1 MAEAQLTPYSINR
14 LKEVLPSQIS
24 IGDQASQ
31 QLPSWR
37 IVSIK
42 MYSTMTLQYILQ
54 TYSCAYVSK
63 REWVKV
69 WNEDDKMYPIY
80 GALLSWL
87 LSIILT
93 SILSIKLRSKPL
105 VTIPLYVLY
114 SASQTMLFVFIGVKL
129 ASENQ
134 AMLTSVMQMSI
145 CIALSLYSCCLKEQF
160 TTLYSHIFAGIF
172 LVCAMLT
179 SIALFS
185 QYYICFL
192 CSAACV
198 GLWASFVTHNLMAIH
213 MSMGKN
219 ESFYLAL
226 LTQTDMTILINKC
239 CKRRIKS

>member
-80 GALLSWL
+80 AALLSWL
-87 LSIILT
+87 VSIILT
-93 SILSIKLRSKPL
+93 STLSIKLRSKPF

-129 ASENQ
+129 ALENQ
-134 AMLTSVMQMSI
+134 AMLTSVM
-145 CIALSLYSCCLKEQF
+145 
-160 TTLYSHIFAGIF
+160 
-172 LVCAMLT
+172 
-179 SIALFS
+179 
-185 QYYICFL
+185 
-192 CSAACV
+192 
-198 GLWASFVTHNLMAIH
+198 
-213 MSMGKN
+213 
-219 ESFYLAL
+219 
-226 LTQTDMTILINKC
+226 
-239 CKRRIKS
+239 